1 MREPSP
7 RTSRFAIAG
16 GLVAL
21 ILVGGG
27 GFLLGR
33 ATMPAAP
40 PAPAPIAVPAP
51 EPSPTTEPEKIIGRA
66 EIIGLGAAGADAL
79 ASGTQLPQHLAALAG
94 KRFELA
100 LPFGCDG
107 SASDGSSLPMRWRY
121 DEAAGALRIHVA
133 PATWSTAEWSRDP
146 ATLEAIE
153 GFWIER
159 PWSSAETCLKAG
171 TVSAAPGTE
180 PVTLPGQSLGIA
192 QLITTNTAR
201 QLRRDGKPY
210 ETVVKVT
217 DDQLPSSG
225 LSLRLTGRID
235 RFPDGQPVRCRQ
247 PGGREQRPICLV
259 AISLDT
265 VGIHDPARDESL
277 ALWQPTADAPRSKP
291 IRE

>member
-7 RTSRFAIAG
+7 RASRFAIAG

-40 PAPAPIAVPAP
+40 SAPAPVAVPAP
-51 EPSPTTEPEKIIGRA
+51 EPSPTSGPEKLIGRA

-107 SASDGSSLPMRWRY
+107 SAPDGSSMPMRWRY

-133 PATWSTAEWSRDP
+133 PVTWSPAEWSRDP
-146 ATLEAIE
+146 ATLEAME

-171 TVSAAPGTE
+171 AVSAAPSTE
-180 PVTLPGQSLGIA
+180 PVTLPGQSLGVA

-201 QLRRDGKPY
+201 QLGREGKPY
-210 ETVVKVT
+210 QAVVKI
-217 DDQLPSSG
+217 DGKRPLSG
-225 LSLRLTGRID
+225 LSLRLRGRID

-265 VGIHDPARDESL
+265 VGIHDPAKDETL